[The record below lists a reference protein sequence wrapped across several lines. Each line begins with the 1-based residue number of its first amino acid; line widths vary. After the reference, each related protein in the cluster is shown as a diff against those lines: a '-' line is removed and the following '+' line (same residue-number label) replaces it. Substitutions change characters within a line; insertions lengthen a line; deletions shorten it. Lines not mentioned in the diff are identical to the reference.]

1 MRYTNTNIHC
11 NYPASLQWINRV
23 IGFEPFLTDK
33 LGFQKGPRIS
43 FTPGQ
48 APIKNFQGGDFRPMR
63 IGAEKHNHSASSDPN
78 TGMSC
83 RRKRPRPNPLTGDWR
98 SKRCLWKCASLAQ
111 LNDRLDRLHQRTEAT
126 ETILWQVLADADRFR
141 KEGGDL
147 YWLTIMRITELALL
161 TAGAFADGCE
171 FQAAG
176 DLLAN
181 PVRVLIHLKNSG
193 QPKVKRR
200 HAALSATLRKEACPD
215 MAFVDWFRRH
225 VLLEV
230 TQKALLPD
238 LIDRL
243 AACGL
248 SAHNS
253 PSAGGVEIRRFQ
265 ERVAARMKAVADTI
279 AFLSAW
285 QLDDGADLNAK
296 IEASSA
302 DTRRFINANLCR
314 FKDTQFI
321 LMGAK
326 IRSLV
331 TDGKH

>member
-1 MRYTNTNIHC
+1 
-11 NYPASLQWINRV
+11 
-23 IGFEPFLTDK
+23 
-33 LGFQKGPRIS
+33 
-43 FTPGQ
+43 
-48 APIKNFQGGDFRPMR
+48 MR
-63 IGAEKHNHSASSDPN
+63 IGGRKYYRSEPVDPDTGMRSWREKPPPSHSAGDE
-78 TGMSC
+78 
-83 RRKRPRPNPLTGDWR
+83 RPKLCPWR
-98 SKRCLWKCASLAQ
+98 CASLAQ
-111 LNDRLDRLHQRTEAT
+111 IHDHLDGLHQRTEAT
-126 ETILWQVLADADRFR
+126 ETILLQVLADADRFR

-147 YWLTIMRITELALL
+147 YWLTIMRIAELALL
-161 TAGAFADGCE
+161 TAGAYADGCE
-171 FQAAG
+171 FRAAG

-181 PVRVLIHLKNSG
+181 PARVLIHLKESG
-193 QPKVKRR
+193 EPKVKKR
-200 HAALSATLRKEACPD
+200 HLALSATLRKEACPD

-243 AACGL
+243 ASSGL
-248 SAHNS
+248 SAHGS
-253 PSAGGVEIRRFQ
+253 ASAGGVDIRGFQ
-265 ERVAARMKAVADTI
+265 ESMEARMKAVADTI

-285 QLDDGADLNAK
+285 QVFDVADLNAR
-296 IEASSA
+296 IGASSP

-331 TDGKH
+331 TAGKP